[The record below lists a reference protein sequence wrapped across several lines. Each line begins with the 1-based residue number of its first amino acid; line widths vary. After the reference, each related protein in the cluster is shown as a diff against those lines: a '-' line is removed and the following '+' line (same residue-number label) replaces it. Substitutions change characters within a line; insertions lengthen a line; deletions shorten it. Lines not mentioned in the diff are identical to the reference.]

1 MLTCCRYI
9 GRLLIPLSSVDRHPR
24 ESGGPGRATKRL
36 LWIPAFAGMTV
47 EQTLSWLV
55 ASAQKLQHPF
65 HHLALGIDRRHGAGA
80 RERVARE
87 KALVEHLAA
96 AEGAAGGV
104 PRQAEEFDPVPCRGV
119 VGRQILL
126 DRRRHRAL
134 EIRLARGQQKAAR

>member
-47 EQTLSWLV
+47 EQTLSRLV
-55 ASAQKLQHPF
+55 ASAQKLQHPL

-80 RERVARE
+80 GQGIARE

-104 PRQAEEFDPVPCRGV
+104 PRQAEQLDPVPGGGV

-126 DRRRHRAL
+126 DRRRDRAL
-134 EIRLARGQQKAAR
+134 AISFA